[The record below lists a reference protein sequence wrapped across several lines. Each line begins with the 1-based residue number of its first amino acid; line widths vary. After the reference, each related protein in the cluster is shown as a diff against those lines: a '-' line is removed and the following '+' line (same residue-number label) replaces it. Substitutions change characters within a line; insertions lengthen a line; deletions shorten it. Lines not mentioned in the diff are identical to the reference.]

1 MRVVG
6 NHLAG
11 SPKHRE
17 NDLLCRATLMCGND
31 VLEREKLL
39 HRGLEAEP
47 RGGSGIALVTVLNR
61 RPLIPRH
68 CTGARIGQQ
77 IDKDVLRVQVEE
89 IKADALDGRLALC
102 CTCHAKW
109 LDRMNAE
116 RLDDGVEGLIH
127 ASG

>member
-1 MRVVG
+1 
-6 NHLAG
+6 
-11 SPKHRE
+11 
-17 NDLLCRATLMCGND
+17 MCGND

-39 HRGLEAEP
+39 YRGLEAEP

-61 RPLIPRH
+61 RPLVPRH

-89 IKADALDGRLALC
+89 IKAGLLDGRLALC
-102 CTCHAKW
+102 RAGHAKG

-116 RLDDGVEGLIH
+116 RFDNGVEGLIH
-127 ASG
+127 APG